1 METCPLLPRRR
12 VLALCAAGAA
22 AVAVPAR
29 AAAPSASPTA
39 SQIVEHVETTL
50 WGRTLQAIFEM
61 TVATPSWARTL
72 VLNVS
77 IERPSK
83 SFVQVTSP
91 AKDAGI
97 LSLRLGSEMWNYL
110 PAIERI
116 IKVPPTMMLQPWL
129 GSDFTNDD
137 MVREGSFTS
146 DYTHRLL
153 GERVESGEATLEV
166 ELLPKADA
174 AVVWGRV
181 LLLVDRAG
189 LLPLA
194 VRYFNE
200 RDELVRTL
208 RYADRRML
216 DGRSIPTRWEMR
228 PADHPGK
235 HTTIVVKSA
244 AYDRSLPAR
253 IFSLQNLGQ
262 RR

>member
-1 METCPLLPRRR
+1 MERSCPLPRRR
-12 VLALCAAGAA
+12 LLALSAALAAG
-22 AVAVPAR
+22 VAVPAS
-29 AAAPSASPTA
+29 AALPTA

-50 WGRTLQAIFEM
+50 WGRTLQAVFEM
-61 TVATPSWARTL
+61 TVTTPTWARTL
-72 VLNVS
+72 LLNVS
-77 IERPSK
+77 IERPAK
-83 SFVQVTSP
+83 SFVQVTAP

-110 PAIERI
+110 PTIERI
-116 IKVPPTMMLQPWL
+116 IKIPPTMMLQPWL

-137 MVREGSFTS
+137 MVREGSYIT
-146 DYTHRLL
+146 DYTHRLV
-153 GERVESGEATLEV
+153 GERVEGGTAAVEV

-181 LLLVDRAG
+181 LVLVDRAE

-194 VRYFNE
+194 VRYFSE
-200 RDELVRTL
+200 RGELVRTL
-208 RYADRRML
+208 HYADRRTL

-228 PADHPGK
+228 PADQPGK

-244 AYDRSLPAR
+244 TYDRSLPAR
-253 IFSLQNLGQ
+253 VFSLQNLGQ